1 MKLSNEFKV
10 GVLTIITVA
19 LLVLGYNFL
28 KGTTLL
34 RKGKLYTIEYSYIPG
49 LKKGDPIQIKGYQ
62 IGRVSDIVLAG
73 AQSGR
78 IDVIVNVTED
88 IDIPVDSRAVIRSAD
103 LLGEKYIDLQLG
115 SSSDIF
121 KDGDRI
127 QGNIEA
133 DLTNQIKD
141 ELKPLT
147 EKVQSMIVSL
157 DTAITV
163 MSSIFTPSFKADF
176 ETSVSNIKQTLE
188 SFNSSANVL
197 EEVLVSEQVQIER
210 IITDVSSITQNV
222 DANEK
227 NLNEIIANLRNL
239 SDSLS
244 TIDWVGTAMTI
255 DSAMTSLNEIL
266 TEVNNGEGTLGKL
279 IYDQELYNNLEK
291 LSVTLDLIS
300 KELQAN
306 PGKYVPP
313 LIQIGGKKEKE

>member
-10 GVLTIITVA
+10 GVLTIVTIA

-28 KGTTLL
+28 KGTSLL
-34 RKGKLYTIEYSYIPG
+34 RKGELYTVEYQYIPG

-62 IGRVSDIVLAG
+62 IGRVYDIVLAG
-73 AQSGR
+73 AKNGR
-78 IDVIVNVTED
+78 IDVIVNVTEEV
-88 IDIPVDSRAVIRSAD
+88 DIPKDSRAVIRSAD

-115 SSSDIF
+115 SSKEIF
-121 KDGDRI
+121 KNGDRI
-127 QGNIEA
+127 QGEIEA

-147 EKVQSMIVSL
+147 EKVQSMIVSV

-163 MSSIFTPSFKADF
+163 MSSIFTPSFKANF

-188 SFNSSANVL
+188 SFNNSANVL
-197 EEVLVSEQVQIER
+197 EELLVAEQAQIER

-239 SDSLS
+239 TDSLS
-244 TIDWVGTAMTI
+244 VIDWAGTAMTV

-266 TEVNNGEGTLGKL
+266 TEVNSGEGTLGKL

-291 LSVTLDLIS
+291 LSVTLDQIA

-313 LIQIGGKKEKE
+313 IIQIGGKKEKE